1 MGQQGITATARS
13 ILAAEGVRGFYAG
26 LTAQLLRAWTY
37 APARFGVYLSCA
49 SLVCPA
55 FPAPPEDAAARRLT
69 EALTPEGA
77 TSLPFIK
84 RVGCG
89 LVSGAAAAII
99 SNPAEVAIVRMQV
112 DKSLPAAERRN
123 YRNVGDA
130 LVRAGKEEGLRA
142 LWKGSAPNALRAMA
156 LNCGALASRDQT
168 KEAVDALLGTTNGV
182 SACVGGAMM
191 SGIVGAFFSIPFDSV
206 KTQLQRMQPN
216 DKGVM

>member
-1 MGQQGITATARS
+1 MCIRD
-13 ILAAEGVRGFYAG
+13 R
-26 LTAQLLRAWTY
+26 
-37 APARFGVYLSCA
+37 
-49 SLVCPA
+49 
-55 FPAPPEDAAARRLT
+55 
-69 EALTPEGA
+69 GA

-142 LWKGSAPNALRAMA
+142 LWKGSVSCHDIAGIWVTFSSSGSHDSQDASDIVADRPSPSCRWWF
-156 LNCGALASRDQT
+156 LATR
-168 KEAVDALLGTTNGV
+168 
-182 SACVGGAMM
+182 SACA
-191 SGIVGAFFSIPFDSV
+191 A
-206 KTQLQRMQPN
+206 
-216 DKGVM
+216 